1 MRPASLELRQRV
13 VRHGVV
19 VVRLH
24 ESLNLVKEEVRVDR
38 DGLKEKSQMG
48 SGMLRVRE
56 GRRP

>member
-24 ESLNLVKEEVRVDR
+24 ESLNLVKEEVWVDR
-38 DGLKEKSQMG
+38 DGLKDEVPDG
-48 SGMLRVRE
+48 VRNVASA
-56 GRRP
+56 